1 VLKES
6 LYGREVDFD
15 DPGVLVSGIDVNTL
29 TENTDVITSEAY
41 FQNLFGATG
50 QTTYDASYIK
60 LRELRFGYDLPQ
72 SYANRLR
79 ASAVSIALTGRNLW
93 LHTDVPNID
102 PEFAYSSGNFQGI
115 EYALPG
121 NTRSFGISLRVTP

>member
-1 VLKES
+1 
-6 LYGREVDFD
+6 VDFD
-15 DPGVLVSGIDVNTL
+15 DPGILVNAIDIDSHL
-29 TENTDVITSEAY
+29 ENAERITSEDY
-41 FQNLFGATG
+41 FQHLFGATAL
-50 QTTYDASYIK
+50 TTYDASYIK
-60 LRELRFGYDLPQ
+60 LRELRFGYDLPA
-72 SYANRLR
+72 SYASRLR

-121 NTRSFGISLRVTP
+121 NTRSFGVSVRVTP